1 MAATCRQPT
10 DIYHRLATRVALV
23 SFWNSTVLKRRPS
36 NPSPLRSAFTL
47 VELLVVITIIALL
60 VGILLPSLSKARQSA
75 QRTKCLVNL
84 RSFGIAM
91 EGYRREHKDLIPDAR
106 VFGGPGLAGN
116 QRKALWEILQPYI
129 DSSEPTRVDPSDPL
143 SKFVPKDPY
152 FCPSDKDP
160 EGGAASGSS
169 YEYWGGVVIRA
180 VEIGRNFN
188 PTGGGPAS
196 IEEIERSVQFS
207 TTKFF
212 EANNDFPILGDAQP
226 WHKNVGGGQTGKNA
240 LYFGDWRVDWMNFPE
255 ENRIREIEDS
265 LSGAG
270 APIPPP

>member
-1 MAATCRQPT
+1 MQTTLTTSSTAPT
-10 DIYHRLATRVALV
+10 
-23 SFWNSTVLKRRPS
+23 
-36 NPSPLRSAFTL
+36 SPKASKAGFTL
-47 VELLVVITIIALL
+47 IELLVVLTIISLL
-60 VGILLPSLSKARQSA
+60 VGILLPSLAKARQSA

-106 VFGGPGLAGN
+106 VFGGPALAGN
-116 QRKALWEILQPYI
+116 QRKALWEILQPYL
-129 DSSEPTRVDPSDPL
+129 DSAAPIRTDPNDPA
-143 SKFVPKDPY
+143 SKYLPKDPY

-160 EGGAASGSS
+160 EAGVASGSS

-180 VEIGRNFN
+180 VEVGRNFN
-188 PTGGGPAS
+188 PTGGGAPS
-196 IEEIERSVQFS
+196 IQEIERSVQFS

-212 EANNDFPILGDAQP
+212 EANNDFPILGDAQG
-226 WHKNVGGGQTGKNA
+226 WHKNVGGAQTGKNA

-255 ENRIREIEDS
+255 ENRIQEIQDS

-270 APIPPP
+270 AAVSPPP